1 MKELNFKRQKSNSKE
16 SIGFTSFFAEYDSDI
31 QIDYDHFILDYNSFK
46 KYPNYIKRMRNLLI
60 KLTFLQIISS
70 ILSMLFII
78 FRRSFVYLFISLITL
93 VLAISGVY
101 GSLQM
106 HLVYLLIHCVLTISI
121 TGGFIIYQI
130 VDLLFG
136 TDTAYGN
143 KERMNDNVILL
154 IFTLPFIFD
163 FGVGVYN
170 YYMMKKISV
179 YNEEKK
185 KLNHSPDHE
194 NRFEVKKI
202 SEEQVDKFIS
212 GVDHR
217 ICIICMDRNRDV
229 VLNPCGHVLCCSE
242 CAGTIFTQ
250 NFIYEI
256 KCPICRRKCS
266 SYVKMLI
273 S

>member
-1 MKELNFKRQKSNSKE
+1 
-16 SIGFTSFFAEYDSDI
+16 
-31 QIDYDHFILDYNSFK
+31 
-46 KYPNYIKRMRNLLI
+46 
-60 KLTFLQIISS
+60 
-70 ILSMLFII
+70 
-78 FRRSFVYLFISLITL
+78 
-93 VLAISGVY
+93 
-101 GSLQM
+101 
-106 HLVYLLIHCVLTISI
+106 
-121 TGGFIIYQI
+121 
-130 VDLLFG
+130 
-136 TDTAYGN
+136 
-143 KERMNDNVILL
+143 MNDNVILL

-185 KLNHSPDHE
+185 KLNHSADHE